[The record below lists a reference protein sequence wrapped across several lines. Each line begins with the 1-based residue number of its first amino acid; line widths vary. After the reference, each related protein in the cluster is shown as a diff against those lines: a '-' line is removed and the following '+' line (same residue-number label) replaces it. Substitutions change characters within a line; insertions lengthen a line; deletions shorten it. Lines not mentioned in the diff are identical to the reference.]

1 MHQAAGERLVVAL
14 PSDHPLLGNKSAAA
28 LRDLVG
34 KTLITYPKQPCPS
47 VADQV
52 LALFHDRAQ
61 EPGRLYE
68 ARELQIALG
77 RVTAGAGV
85 SVVPRSVEEVY
96 YVKLDAPQ
104 LVSPILLS
112 TRLLDASEDIRA
124 MLARIYRRHDEQN
137 IPNDPP
143 RQGPGPP
150 ALGACGR
157 CIPVNG
163 APGAARRHAPD

>member
-1 MHQAAGERLVVAL
+1 MG
-14 PSDHPLLGNKSAAA
+14 SKSAAA
-28 LRDLVG
+28 QRDLVG
-34 KTLITYPKQPCPS
+34 ETLVIYPKQPRPS

-68 ARELQIALG
+68 ARELQIALK
-77 RVTAGAGV
+77 RVAAGAGV

-96 YVKLDAPQ
+96 YVKLDDPQ
-104 LVSPILLS
+104 LVSPIHLS
-112 TRLLDASEDIRA
+112 TRLLDASEDIRTIR
-124 MLARIYRRHDEQN
+124 ARIYRLYDEQN
-137 IPNDPP
+137 IPDYPP
-143 RQGPGPP
+143 SQGPGPP